1 LQFNYA
7 AGAILIPTL
16 KDWTDGTSVF
26 GRRRSEELKAVD
38 RAITAYQAARNE
50 INRNAVGAA
59 WEQWRRI
66 HVSEAKTLSANK
78 RNSKNLFS
86 LLDAEFNLAST
97 ATPRKGAISRWQMQ
111 FTDRPVGFANIDDA
125 MARARIDMAIVDA
138 QSVLQVVIERLRR
151 ADSDTEAQVRLWFG
165 DTPLATIRDNFAKLG
180 EKAGAGFKGDTPL
193 EVRWSSAAGETAATG
208 YNQTWMSFGT
218 PFFDD
223 SKTFSGIK
231 LAGRPA
237 APAAHI
243 TELRTIADSYVA
255 PKKAKAMH
263 AQVAN
268 WCDQGAAT
276 LDACAAKVYQS
287 KKLDYT
293 SQKAM
298 MAAALAAGYTGAMTR
313 VQAQQ
318 MLEADKLTNAA
329 AIAELN
335 TRYLVITDV
344 KCTASGVIIHE
355 LTHMVLNTK
364 DHDSPLSSSM
374 KCYGAALCTQLASVA
389 GAKASENAD
398 NYRLFAEC
406 CQM

>member
-1 LQFNYA
+1 M
-7 AGAILIPTL
+7 IPTL

-26 GRRRSEELKAVD
+26 GRFRSEELKAVD

-50 INRNAVGAA
+50 SNRNVVGAA
-59 WEQWRRI
+59 WEHWKYV
-66 HVSEAKTLSANK
+66 HVSTLKTLSANK

-97 ATPRKGAISRWQMQ
+97 ATPRTGAISRWQMQ
-111 FTDRPVGFANIDDA
+111 FPADRPAGFANLDDG

-151 ADSDTEAQVRLWFG
+151 ADSDTQAQVRQWFG

-180 EKAGAGFKGDTPL
+180 EKASAGFKGATPL

-223 SKTFSGIK
+223 RKTFSGIK

-243 TELRTIADSYVA
+243 TELRDIADSYA
-255 PKKAKAMH
+255 GPKKAKAML
-263 AQVAN
+263 AQVAE
-268 WCDQGAAT
+268 WCAEDGAT
-276 LDACAAKVYQS
+276 LDACAAKVY
-287 KKLDYT
+287 KRKTLDYL

-298 MAAALAAGYTGAMTR
+298 MAAAIAAGYTGAMTKQ
-313 VQAQQ
+313 QALQK
-318 MLEADKLTNAA
+318 LDADKVANAA
-329 AIAELN
+329 AVAALN
-335 TRYLVITDV
+335 TRYLEITDL
-344 KCTASGVIIHE
+344 KCTASGAIIHE

-364 DHDSPLSSSM
+364 DHDSPLSPSM
-374 KCYGAALCTQLASVA
+374 KCYGAALCTHLASVD
-389 GAKASENAD
+389 GATARDNAD